1 MTSRDLAGNP
11 DCVPAD
17 DVVDPEERGRVL
29 TAHLVVPGIVNLLVR
44 DGQERRV
51 LLENLLRLAHHGLAP
66 AVVRLALDLT
76 SEVVEGRVGTF
87 GVDLGDV
94 LAVPGG
100 GVVGRVP

>member
-51 LLENLLRLAHHGLAP
+51 LLENPLRLAHHGLAA
-66 AVVRLALDLT
+66 AVVRVALELPREAGKGRCGPVGGVLGAGLA
-76 SEVVEGRVGTF
+76 G
-87 GVDLGDV
+87 
-94 LAVPGG
+94 PGG
-100 GVVGRVP
+100 